1 VAFAFDIIIN
11 TLKGQGNGTSVAD
24 RLVIA
29 FIVLVTMLFIG
40 IGIMMSPTSI
50 TKVLSN
56 HSNSATLG
64 ALMTSASILFVTGL
78 VGIGVM
84 GFIVS
89 KGQTAKK
96 NQYLE
101 G

>member
-1 VAFAFDIIIN
+1 VV
-11 TLKGQGNGTSVAD
+11 S

-50 TKVLSN
+50 TKMLSN
-56 HSNSATLG
+56 QSNSVTLG
-64 ALMTSASILFVTGL
+64 ALMTFAAILFVAGL

-89 KGQTAKK
+89 KG
-96 NQYLE
+96 
-101 G
+101 

>member
-1 VAFAFDIIIN
+1 V
-11 TLKGQGNGTSVAD
+11 D

-29 FIVLVTMLFIG
+29 FIVLVTMLFVG
-40 IGIMMSPTSI
+40 IGIMMSPIKI
-50 TKVLSN
+50 TKVLSSQ
-56 HSNSATLG
+56 SNSTTLG
-64 ALMTSASILFVTGL
+64 ALMKFASILFVTGL

-96 NQYLE
+96 MNT
-101 G
+101 